1 MDAALISRDIIP
13 TTNLVV
19 IEVPRPEIPTEVVER
34 IIDKVAELVDGFYGQ
49 NLERTHSLH
58 ACSLVGRKW
67 VHRSRPHLFRDVR
80 LSSDWSTR
88 RFLDSLAQ
96 CRALGQYLE
105 TLRVWPSNEDE
116 MSCGWMFKA
125 LSTLPPLVPHLRELV
140 FGQLPDLR
148 PQCFAVL
155 FRFSTVESLVLY
167 DLGRQSLREVVL
179 LISRFPQL
187 RRLQVRDCRWGLP
200 GRCYSGKQHSLTTL
214 QVNNG
219 GDWDRS
225 FLEWALASKS
235 THALTTFRAR
245 SDVAGSAMH
254 RVLET
259 CCSTLRE
266 LHLRLCGDDGEWLW
280 MLFFRMLTCSLRSAL
295 AHKSSQFA
303 TSRFGGIPR

>member
-1 MDAALISRDIIP
+1 M
-13 TTNLVV
+13 
-19 IEVPRPEIPTEVVER
+19 IEVLRPAIPTEVVER
-34 IIDKVAELVDGFYGQ
+34 IIDMVAELVDEIYWED
-49 NLERTHSLH
+49 LEERSHILH
-58 ACSLVGRKW
+58 ACSLVGRAW
-67 VHRSRPHLFRDVR
+67 VPRSRLHLFRDVL
-80 LSSDWSTR
+80 LSSDWNTR
-88 RFLDSLAQ
+88 RFLDSLARCQ
-96 CRALGQYLE
+96 ALGQYVE
-105 TLRVWPSNEDE
+105 ILRVLPSNEDE

-125 LSTLPPLVPHLRELV
+125 LSTLPPSVPHLRELV

-259 CCSTLRE
+259 CCSTLRQ
-266 LHLRLCGDDGEWLW
+266 LHLDLYYNDGE
-280 MLFFRMLTCSLRSAL
+280 
-295 AHKSSQFA
+295 
-303 TSRFGGIPR
+303 